1 MVKLPSNV
9 NINNLIDYLRII
21 SWEAA
26 DILISYEG
34 TLKDLKKREEAINTK
49 SDKSPVT
56 LADLKVNEIIL
67 KRMMEEYS
75 NVSWNYLSEENVD
88 LFSKKENQISEWLW
102 ILDPLDGTKDFVN
115 GTKDYAMHLALN
127 FQNKPFLGIVLI
139 PKRNELWI
147 SDGKKVWCERRNG
160 SFLNSNLSKKT
171 KLEEMNLV
179 RSKNHSN
186 DVLKKLIEKI
196 EFSNISVMG
205 SVGCKISSIIRGEN
219 DIYISVSLPGKSSP
233 KDWDFAAPEVILKN
247 SGGAITNID
256 NEELIYNQENY
267 EQRGIIIASSNK
279 ETHKEVCSKIKAIIK
294 KYNLY
299 PLNS

>member
-9 NINNLIDYLRII
+9 NTNNLIDYLRII
-21 SWEAA
+21 SWEVA
-26 DILISYEG
+26 DILISYEE
-34 TLKDLKKREEAINTK
+34 TLKDLKKRGEVINTK

-67 KRMMEEYS
+67 KRMKEEYS

-88 LFSKKENQISEWLW
+88 LFSKKENPISEWLW
-102 ILDPLDGTKDFVN
+102 VLDPLDGTKDFVN
-115 GTKDYAMHLALN
+115 GTKDYAMHFALN

-147 SDGKKVWCERRNG
+147 SDSKKVWCERRNG

-171 KLEEMNLV
+171 NLEEMNLV

-219 DIYISVSLPGKSSP
+219 DIYLSISLPGKSCP

-256 NEELIYNQENY
+256 NEELIYNRENY
-267 EQRGIIIASSNK
+267 EQKGIIIASSNK

>member
-1 MVKLPSNV
+1 MVKLPSNI

-26 DILISYEG
+26 DILISYER
-34 TLKDLKKREEAINTK
+34 TLKDLKKREEVINTK

-67 KRMMEEYS
+67 KRMNEEYS

-88 LFSKKENQISEWLW
+88 LFYKKENPISEWLW
-102 ILDPLDGTKDFVN
+102 VLDPLDGTKDFVN
-115 GTKDYAMHLALN
+115 GTKDYAMHFALN

-147 SDGKKVWCERRNG
+147 SDSKKVWGERRNG

-171 KLEEMNLV
+171 NLEEMNLV

-186 DVLKKLIEKI
+186 DILKKLIEKI
-196 EFSNISVMG
+196 EFCNISVMG

-219 DIYISVSLPGKSSP
+219 DIYLSISLPGKSCP

-256 NEELIYNQENY
+256 NEELIYNRENY
-267 EQRGIIIASSNK
+267 EQRGVIIASSNK
-279 ETHKEVCSKIKAIIK
+279 ETHEEVCSKIKAIIK

>member
-1 MVKLPSNV
+1 MVKLPNDI

-26 DILISYEG
+26 DILISYEE
-34 TLKDLKKREEAINTK
+34 TFKDLKKRGEVINTK

-67 KRMMEEYS
+67 KKMQEKFC
-75 NVSWNYLSEENVD
+75 NVNWNYLSEESVD
-88 LFSKKENQISEWLW
+88 LFSKKKKPTSEWLW
-102 ILDPLDGTKDFVN
+102 VLDPLDGTKDFVN
-115 GTKDYAMHLALN
+115 GTKDYAMHFALN
-127 FQNKPFLGIVLI
+127 FQKKPFLGIVLI

-147 SDGKKVWCERRNG
+147 SDSKKVWCERRNG
-160 SFLNSNLSKKT
+160 SIFQPNLSKKT
-171 KLEEMNLV
+171 SLREMNLV

-196 EFSNISVMG
+196 EFMNISVMG
-205 SVGCKISSIIRGEN
+205 SVGCKISSLIRGEN

-233 KDWDFAAPEVILKN
+233 KDWDFAAPEVILRN
-247 SGGAITNID
+247 CGGAITNLD
-256 NEELIYNQENY
+256 NEDLIYNEENY
-267 EQRGIIIASSNK
+267 EQKGIIIASSNK
-279 ETHKEVCSKIKAIIK
+279 EIHREVCFQIKEIIK
-294 KYNLY
+294 KFDLY